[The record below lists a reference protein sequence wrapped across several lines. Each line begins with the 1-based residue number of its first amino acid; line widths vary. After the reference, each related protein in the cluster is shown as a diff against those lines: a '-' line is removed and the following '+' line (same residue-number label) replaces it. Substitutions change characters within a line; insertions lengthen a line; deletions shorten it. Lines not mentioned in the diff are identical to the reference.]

1 MTRAARREQLS
12 AVARELFATQG
23 FDAVSIEEIAAHA
36 KVSKPVLYE
45 HFGTKDGLYQVII
58 DRELSAL
65 SDMMSSL
72 MAPGTPVSK
81 ILEGIVLSLLD
92 YIEDDPDGFRLIAHQ
107 SPTTVSSSTFSTV
120 MSDVGDEV
128 AFHLEA
134 HFKSLGFDV
143 NHAPLYGHMLA
154 GAIANAVLWWQADPS
169 MPKEEAT
176 AHVINLVYRGLHDLQ
191 HDPRLNRPS
200 DN

>member
-1 MTRAARREQLS
+1 MTRAARREQLIS
-12 AVARELFATQG
+12 VARTLFATQG
-23 FDAVSIEEIAAHA
+23 FEAVSIEEIATNAG
-36 KVSKPVLYE
+36 VTKPVLYE
-45 HFGTKDGLYQVII
+45 HFGSKDGLYQVIV

-65 SDMMSSL
+65 SGMMTSC

-92 YIEDDPDGFRLIAHQ
+92 YIENDPDGFRLIAHQ
-107 SPTTVSSSTFSTV
+107 SPSAVSSGTFSTI

-154 GAIANAVLWWQADPS
+154 GAIANAALWWQTDPS
-169 MPKEEAT
+169 MAKEDAA

-191 HDPRLNRPS
+191 HKPQLKR
-200 DN
+200 

>member
-1 MTRAARREQLS
+1 MTRAARREQLI
-12 AVARELFATQG
+12 AVAREVFATQG

-36 KVSKPVLYE
+36 GVSKPVLYE
-45 HFGTKDGLYQVII
+45 HFGSKDGLYQVII

-65 SDMMSSL
+65 SDMMAAC

-81 ILEGIVLSLLD
+81 ILEEIVLSLLD
-92 YIEDDPDGFRLIAHQ
+92 YIENDPDGFRLIAHQ
-107 SPTTVSSSTFSTV
+107 SPSAVSSGTFSTV

-128 AFHLEA
+128 SFFLEP
-134 HFKSLGFDV
+134 HFKSLGFNV

-154 GAIANAVLWWQADPS
+154 GTIANAVLWWQAEPT
-169 MPKEEAT
+169 MPKEEVA

-191 HDPRLNRPS
+191 HDPQLKR
-200 DN
+200 

>member
-1 MTRAARREQLS
+1 MTRAARREQLI

-36 KVSKPVLYE
+36 GVSKPVLYE

-65 SDMMSSL
+65 SDMLATHMP
-72 MAPGTPVSK
+72 PGTPVSK

-92 YIEDDPDGFRLIAHQ
+92 YIETNPDGFRLITHQ
-107 SPTTVSSSTFSTV
+107 SPTTVSSGTFSTV

-128 AFHLEA
+128 ASYLEA
-134 HFKSLGFDV
+134 HFTSLGFDV
-143 NHAPLYGHMLA
+143 TYAPLYGHMLA

-169 MPKEEAT
+169 MSKEETT

-191 HDPRLNRPS
+191 HAPRLNRPS